1 MHSLGSQ
8 LVIQSGEPFKT
19 WWKYFSEG
27 IRYHGTLDDGGQ
39 AKFRGN
45 GRKQRR
51 TPKVFTY
58 ESISSKCT
66 FKEFCRMKTALNFRS
81 QILIVSF
88 PKSKIRDKAEVWV
101 VYSESW
107 PLGTGMRDWTSK
119 IHHWVGKHW
128 GDSVLRLSQKSYKRH
143 FRTVPLEGQK
153 KSYHSVF
160 ASHFQELSPP
170 SQCKLFDLWGCAWEM
185 PRDCHRHPKLWHQL
199 SFRAWLKEVR
209 C

>member
-39 AKFRGN
+39 TKFRGN

-58 ESISSKCT
+58 GSISSKCT
-66 FKEFCRMKTALNFRS
+66 FKEFCRMKTVLNFRS

-88 PKSKIRDKAEVWV
+88 PQSKIRDKAEVWV

-107 PLGTGMRDWTSK
+107 SLGTGTRDRTSK

-153 KSYHSVF
+153 KK
-160 ASHFQELSPP
+160 LS
-170 SQCKLFDLWGCAWEM
+170 
-185 PRDCHRHPKLWHQL
+185 L
-199 SFRAWLKEVR
+199 SFRFPFSRVIPTLSG
-209 C
+209 

>member
-27 IRYHGTLDDGGQ
+27 IKYHGTLDDGGQ
-39 AKFRGN
+39 TKFRAN

-58 ESISSKCT
+58 GSISSKRS
-66 FKEFCRMKTALNFRS
+66 FKEFCRMKTVLHFRS

-88 PKSKIRDKAEVWV
+88 PKSRIRDKAEVWV
-101 VYSESW
+101 VCSESW
-107 PLGTGMRDWTSK
+107 SLGTGMRDRTSR

-128 GDSVLRLSQKSYKRH
+128 GDSVLRLSQKSYKMH

-153 KSYHSVF
+153 NSYHSQF
-160 ASHFQELSPP
+160 SLPIFKSYPHPLSVNFSIFGAVHEKCRGIVTGVP
-170 SQCKLFDLWGCAWEM
+170 SCGIN
-185 PRDCHRHPKLWHQL
+185 
-199 SFRAWLKEVR
+199 
-209 C
+209 